1 MFLNPIIRKK
11 LLEKQALDTF
21 IETNTLVPKYTEERI
36 TLQDTSTHVEEFKN
50 IVIVD
55 KGKKLP
61 PEEVIESSDEE
72 IIEISEPVK
81 EKVQEEIKEQE
92 DLIKEITIDE
102 EALKPDTEE
111 TTIEEDKIEDDV
123 TIEDENTSEEVKE
136 EMKGGSDVKKIVV
149 HSFF

>member
-36 TLQDTSTHVEEFKN
+36 TLQDTSNYVEEFKN
-50 IVIVD
+50 IIIVD

-61 PEEVIESSDEE
+61 SEEVIESSDEE

-92 DLIKEITIDE
+92 ELIKEITIDE

-111 TTIEEDKIEDDV
+111 TTIEEDKIDDDV

-136 EMKGGSDVKKIVV
+136 EMKGGSDIKKIVV